1 MPTACKHCGELL
13 STSNCVYQR
22 NMDHGNK
29 ITGVPY
35 IKSDCRPCH
44 LRLARV
50 RNKLKKAHPAPPAG
64 TPCTCCGA
72 VRKLHLDHCHRTDRF
87 RGWICSHCNTM
98 LGLAGESREGL
109 ENGINYLV
117 RSEPPHPTRSEL
129 LSRARVVAFSAA
141 VWSDPDVPSRA
152 VGYPISLGRVPI
164 SQLVRSDPQAR
175 DASSEEN

>member
-1 MPTACKHCGELL
+1 MPTACKNCGELL
-13 STSNCVYQR
+13 GASNCVYQR
-22 NMDHGNK
+22 NMEHGNK

-44 LRLARV
+44 LRLQRV
-50 RNKLKKAHPAPPAG
+50 RNKLRKAHPAPPAG

-72 VRKLHLDHCHRTDRF
+72 VRKLHMDHCHRTDRF

-98 LGLAGESREGL
+98 LGLAGESKVGL

-117 RSEPPHPTRSEL
+117 RSN
-129 LSRARVVAFSAA
+129 
-141 VWSDPDVPSRA
+141 PDVPSRA
-152 VGYPISLGRVPI
+152 VGSPISRGRVPI
-164 SQLVRSDPQAR
+164 SQLVRSDTESR